1 MFRLVD
7 SKYSNIQV
15 LIPMDWQFHPYILF
29 ALTGATVALVTS
41 YFVWRRRN
49 ASGAGWLLLMMLA
62 TLSWCLL
69 NAIELGIRDLESRFL
84 LLRLQY
90 ASIQM
95 IPPAW
100 LMFALS
106 YTGRAQMV
114 SRKNLGLIFAVQ
126 GLIYLLMLLP
136 WTSHL
141 IWQHPE
147 LRVDAGYAY
156 LASEFGRLRWIQM
169 LFGYGLST
177 LGTMLIIVTVIR
189 RAAIFRAQGLAML
202 FGAAAPFMASILF
215 MTGNSPLPRLDLTP
229 LAFAIS
235 GGAFTLGI
243 LRYRMLDIVP
253 AARDTVVEHMP
264 DAVFVLDLQH
274 RVVDL
279 NPAAAGLLNRSPGE
293 VIGLT
298 SAQLL
303 PERPDLVA
311 AYWNVIKGDAEV
323 ALDLHG
329 ELRQFELRIV
339 PVHDRRGRLTGRLVI
354 FHDISK
360 RKAVEQA
367 LEQARDE
374 AEAANRAKSAFLANM
389 SHELRTPLNAIIG
402 YSEMLREM
410 AEEMST
416 QEIQVDLDRIEQSGR
431 HLLSLISDVLDLSKI
446 EAGKMEVAITPVPV
460 GDLLDEVE
468 STVRPL
474 MQRSRN
480 EFSIVADPAV
490 DSVLGDPVR
499 LRQVLLNLLSNAAKF
514 TEDGRVELHVQIQ
527 AAQDSDAPM
536 VVFRVQ
542 DSGIGMSAEQVERL
556 FQPFMQADSSTTRRY
571 GGTGLGLVISQRFC
585 QMMGGDI
592 TVASQPGQ
600 GSTFSVIIPAAVP
613 VAGTP
618 VTPESW

>member
-1 MFRLVD
+1 
-7 SKYSNIQV
+7 
-15 LIPMDWQFHPYILF
+15 MDWQFHPYILF
-29 ALTGATVALVTS
+29 ALTGAAVALVTG
-41 YFVWRRRN
+41 YFVWQRRT
-49 ASGAGWLLLMMLA
+49 ATGAGWLLLMMAA
-62 TLSWCLL
+62 TMSWCLL
-69 NAIELGIRDLESRFL
+69 NAVELGVRDLESRFL

-90 ASIQM
+90 ASIQL

-100 LMFALS
+100 LMFALN
-106 YTGRAQMV
+106 YTGRAHMV
-114 SRKNLGLIFAVQ
+114 SHTSLLLIFAVQ
-126 GLIYLLMLLP
+126 GLLYLLMLLP
-136 WTSHL
+136 WTHHL
-141 IWQHPE
+141 IWQNPA
-147 LRVDAGYAY
+147 LRVDAGYY
-156 LASEFGRLRWIQM
+156 YFASDFGRLRWIQM

-177 LGTMLIIVTVIR
+177 LGAILIIVTVVR
-189 RAAIFRAQGLAML
+189 RATIYRAQGLAML
-202 FGAAAPFMASILF
+202 FGAAAPFMASVLF

-279 NPAAAGLLNRSPGE
+279 NPAAVGLLDRPSSE

-311 AYWNVIKGDAEV
+311 AYWNVVKGDAEV
-323 ALDLHG
+323 ELELRG
-329 ELRQFELRIV
+329 EPRQFELRIV
-339 PVHDRRGRLTGRLVI
+339 PVHDRRGQLTGRLVI
-354 FHDISK
+354 FHDISN

-410 AEEMST
+410 AEEMSP
-416 QEIQVDLDRIEQSGR
+416 QEIQLDLDRIEQSGR

-446 EAGKMEVAITPVPV
+446 EAGRMEVEIEPLAVR
-460 GDLLDEVE
+460 DLLDEVE
-468 STVRPL
+468 STTRPL
-474 MQRSRN
+474 MQRSQN
-480 EFSIVADPAV
+480 EFRVLIDPEVENVLADPM
-490 DSVLGDPVR
+490 R

-514 TEDGRVELHVQIQ
+514 TEHGTVELRVQLQ
-527 AAQDSDAPM
+527 TAEASDTAIVM
-536 VVFRVQ
+536 FRVQ
-542 DSGIGMSAEQVERL
+542 DNGIGMSTEQVERL
-556 FQPFMQADSSTTRRY
+556 FQPFTQADSSTTRRY

-585 QMMGGDI
+585 QLMDGDI
-592 TVASQPGQ
+592 AVSSEPGQ
-600 GSTFSVIIPAAVP
+600 GSTFSVIIPAAMP
-613 VAGTP
+613 VATSAT
-618 VTPESW
+618 TPE